1 MTERILPAA
10 VCVIA
15 VLLAGVVKTEAAP
28 NPRLLWFQGDRSVWA
43 VPCPAKGDIDADC
56 EAIEARAGK
65 ITTGPTDPDYGYM
78 PSVHVLWRQ
87 AVAGIGPDLIV
98 EGDSGGSAGYLD
110 VYGITFGPAPHLQRL
125 ASGHFDDPVTVKT
138 VAGLPHFEL
147 GFAIEGFDGASD
159 AATPVTELPIH
170 WNGHAL
176 DLDIKALLAHKFDAK
191 EFASARLRA
200 ARELRHFLN
209 VGSSQ
214 ATTQFMVETMLH
226 LSLSGH
232 ADKAHALLEA
242 VWPAARNRKVAV
254 ETEWRSFCRAVTRQE
269 AWRDYRL
276 SRIPNMDLLSAG
288 AR

>member
-15 VLLAGVVKTEAAP
+15 VLLGGVAKAEAAP
-28 NPRLLWFQGDRSVWA
+28 NSRLLWSQGDRSVWA
-43 VPCPAKGDIDADC
+43 MPCPAKGDVDADC

-65 ITTGPTDPDYGYM
+65 TTAGPTDPDYGYL
-78 PSVHVLWRQ
+78 PSVHVLWKQ

-110 VYGITFGPAPHLQRL
+110 VYGITFGPTPHMQRL
-125 ASGHFDDPVTVKT
+125 ASGHFYPPAVRAL
-138 VAGLPHFEL
+138 AGLPHFEL
-147 GFAIEGFDGASD
+147 GFAIEGFDGADD
-159 AATPVTELPIH
+159 AATPVTGLPIH

-176 DLDIKALLAHKFDAK
+176 DLDMQALPARKFDAK
-191 EFASARLRA
+191 DLASARLRA
-200 ARELRHFLN
+200 ARELRHFLT

-214 ATTQFMVETMLH
+214 ATTQFMVETMLR

-232 ADKAHALLEA
+232 ADKVHAFLEA
-242 VWPAARNRKVAV
+242 VWPRAKNRKAAI

-276 SRIPNMDLLSAG
+276 SRIPNADVLLAG